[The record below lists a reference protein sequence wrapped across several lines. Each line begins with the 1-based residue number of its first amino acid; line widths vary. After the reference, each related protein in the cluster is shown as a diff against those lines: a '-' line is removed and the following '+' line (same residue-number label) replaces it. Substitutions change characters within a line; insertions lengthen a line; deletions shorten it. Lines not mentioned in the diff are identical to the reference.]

1 MTNSAS
7 PDSDTRTSVAQQLL
21 YMFVSAVKDIPDV
34 KGGIF
39 DFAAPKV
46 YKVNNKLAGIYA
58 VGANVA
64 SVVPTEPYIV
74 LNQIQGLKNGMIKV
88 GKTIKY
94 EDFIQNISAKE
105 YYDFNHV
112 IVTLSAQE
120 ADGLINQYGTEI

>member
-1 MTNSAS
+1 M
-7 PDSDTRTSVAQQLL
+7 
-21 YMFVSAVKDIPDV
+21 
-34 KGGIF
+34 
-39 DFAAPKV
+39 
-46 YKVNNKLAGIYA
+46 AGIYA

-112 IVTLSAQE
+112 IVTLSAQV